1 MLKTTEIIIKERK
14 RRIACACLLFFIAA
28 NKEEHKL
35 KRSVWTKSYLL
46 RRKYSGMHHNLF
58 LELALEDLNRFRR

>member
-35 KRSVWTKSYLL
+35 KRSVWTVIFVAK
-46 RRKYSGMHHNLF
+46 KV
-58 LELALEDLNRFRR
+58 